1 MSPGQND
8 RIRGRQTNRGR
19 EPNPL
24 TRSYDSRGPDVRIRG
39 TAQHVAEKYL
49 QLARDAQ
56 TGNDPVA
63 AESYLQHAE
72 HYFRLIAAA
81 QATQI
86 DRQNGKNGDRG
97 APGEFDPEDL
107 DDSNDFG
114 GLPDRFASR
123 EQHRNAASV
132 DQPNQLRCALCSA
145 TNGQRQPVARLKV

>member
-19 EPNPL
+19 EPNSL
-24 TRSYDSRGPDVRIRG
+24 NRSYDSHGPDVRIRG

-49 QLARDAQ
+49 QLARDAH

-63 AESYLQHAE
+63 AENYLKHAE

-81 QATQI
+81 QAVQI
-86 DRQNGKNGDRG
+86 GRQNGDVR
-97 APGEFDPEDL
+97 APGESDPEDS

-123 EQHRNAASV
+123 EQQEPPQALTNQVSFVAPSAP
-132 DQPNQLRCALCSA
+132 QPY
-145 TNGQRQPVARLKV
+145 GQRQPVIRRKG